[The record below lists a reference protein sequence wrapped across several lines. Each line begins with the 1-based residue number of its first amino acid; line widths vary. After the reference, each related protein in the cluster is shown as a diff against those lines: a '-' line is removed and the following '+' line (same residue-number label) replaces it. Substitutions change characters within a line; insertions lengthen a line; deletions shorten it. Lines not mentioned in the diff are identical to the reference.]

1 MHDPKFEKEVQQ
13 KMEALEFSPS
23 DAVWIRL
30 EQDLKKEKRRS
41 LPLFWPFFLVGG
53 MLLGAGGTWLF
64 LNHGDHSGTSRSDI
78 SRSGISRSGIS
89 SIKNASKST
98 GPIPTPSMPNQSS
111 QTGALPSGLARTRST
126 ATEPF
131 AAGSTT
137 VSPVPV
143 VPESLVSSPG
153 SSRGSLGSSPFAAIP
168 NETIHLRSS
177 ISTRPSSIEPGFSG
191 NVASEFPKIGIGSRK
206 TLIRT
211 LTANPNGSSA
221 KKARLSKTPV
231 WEAGFTGG
239 TGISSLTRSVVN
251 QQTVAANPST
261 PNNYYSAYPFAR
273 FAAAP
278 VTGFTPKIQP
288 DLSFWAGV
296 YIQKPIL
303 KKWSLSIGLN
313 LHYYSARVSTGQQIV
328 SNSPNAAATLFTSS
342 VVVAAQTFPYYSPG
356 DSHNF
361 LNRYYFLELPVS
373 LQWQF
378 NRSRQIPLF
387 LETGLSAARLMGA
400 NSIYYDQA
408 QGIYRKDATPS
419 NSFRLFASAAL
430 MAGLHWRGA
439 NIQLGP
445 QFQYGLGSVL
455 SSGDGA
461 GQRLLYGGI
470 KITVIPGR
478 R

>member
-1 MHDPKFEKEVQQ
+1 
-13 KMEALEFSPS
+13 
-23 DAVWIRL
+23 
-30 EQDLKKEKRRS
+30 
-41 LPLFWPFFLVGG
+41 
-53 MLLGAGGTWLF
+53 
-64 LNHGDHSGTSRSDI
+64 
-78 SRSGISRSGIS
+78 
-89 SIKNASKST
+89 
-98 GPIPTPSMPNQSS
+98 
-111 QTGALPSGLARTRST
+111 
-126 ATEPF
+126 
-131 AAGSTT
+131 
-137 VSPVPV
+137 
-143 VPESLVSSPG
+143 
-153 SSRGSLGSSPFAAIP
+153 
-168 NETIHLRSS
+168 
-177 ISTRPSSIEPGFSG
+177 
-191 NVASEFPKIGIGSRK
+191 
-206 TLIRT
+206 
-211 LTANPNGSSA
+211 
-221 KKARLSKTPV
+221 
-231 WEAGFTGG
+231 
-239 TGISSLTRSVVN
+239 
-251 QQTVAANPST
+251 VAANPST